1 MKLICFLLIKGIIIF
16 QLDVVAN
23 YQNLFLFFNQNRYFN
38 ERQWIIFF
46 LWKKY
51 ILLEELFFYVF
62 FSEIY
67 IFINNIFL
75 KQKIVKTKLK
85 VR

>member
-1 MKLICFLLIKGIIIF
+1 MK
-16 QLDVVAN
+16 DN
-23 YQNLFLFFNQNRYFN
+23 ELFFFM
-38 ERQWIIFF
+38 
-46 LWKKY
+46 KKN
-51 ILLEELFFYVF
+51 ILLEEFFLFIYVF
-62 FSEIY
+62 FNEIY

>member
-1 MKLICFLLIKGIIIF
+1 MK
-16 QLDVVAN
+16 DN
-23 YQNLFLFFNQNRYFN
+23 
-38 ERQWIIFF
+38 
-46 LWKKY
+46 
-51 ILLEELFFYVF
+51 ELFFYVF